1 MYLFFKRIYIWKT
14 VFKEKGLYPLSLK
27 IIMFFYGVCRV
38 KTRETVIH
46 LQETWISI
54 ISY

>member
-1 MYLFFKRIYIWKT
+1 MKNCFQGEGAIC
-14 VFKEKGLYPLSLK
+14 LYPLSLK

>member
-1 MYLFFKRIYIWKT
+1 MKNCFQGEGAI
-14 VFKEKGLYPLSLK
+14 SLK
-27 IIMFFYGVCRV
+27 FEDNNVVYGVCRV